1 MQFRLAQP
9 FDEETAFRAGLHL
22 EIGDG
27 LDQVRQA
34 REAIVADREARH
46 RRRALAHLG
55 QGRIAFFVA
64 LGRLER
70 RTQHLQQLGIDRTV
84 MTYLLDDLER
94 ADLVVRR
101 PAPTDRRTR
110 HVIATDN
117 GRDRLADLDRRL
129 AHAETHVL
137 AGLPKADQDSF
148 KDLLC
153 RLAAHVNELDP
164 VDNACTVVE
173 DIAATRP

>member
-1 MQFRLAQP
+1 M
-9 FDEETAFRAGLHL
+9 TALDGDLGFTLGVVFRAYVKATNAVV
-22 EIGDG
+22 GDLPG
-27 LDQVRQA
+27 GHRGYQVLTAATR
-34 REAIVADREARH
+34 DRPESQS
-46 RRRALAHLG
+46 ALC
-55 QGRIAFFVA
+55 
-64 LGRLER
+64 
-70 RTQHLQQLGIDRTV
+70 QQLGIDRTV

-110 HVIATDN
+110 HVVATEH
-117 GRDRLADLDRRL
+117 GRARLTDLDLRL
-129 AHAETHVL
+129 AHAEAQVMS
-137 AGLPKADQDSF
+137 ALPKVDQETF
-148 KDLLC
+148 KDLLS